1 MRYERYIKREK
12 SEQLWR
18 ERRVS
23 RRGEGTRGRGEYVL
37 NDIARFAP
45 R

>member
-23 RRGEGTRGRGEYVL
+23 RRGRGREGEGSTSSMT
-37 NDIARFAP
+37 
-45 R
+45 